1 MRLNKPYI
9 GGVYIVLASDK
20 FETYSII
27 LINLFL
33 SDTYI
38 RHIYQTSCA
47 WNSSL
52 ISDISICFFPS
63 MVIYFQKP
71 AIPQN
76 CRVPYFYPINTNK
89 PMKIELTF
97 NMSYTCHST
106 IQSSSFNLAFLL
118 NFFVNLCGGFRQNW
132 DPNNVILYPSKHSTV
147 KIVLCFGTFTILFS
161 VEQMMKSCFVSY
173 KTEPRLILMRNSS
186 FQ

>member
-63 MVIYFQKP
+63 MVIYF
-71 AIPQN
+71 
-76 CRVPYFYPINTNK
+76 
-89 PMKIELTF
+89 
-97 NMSYTCHST
+97 
-106 IQSSSFNLAFLL
+106 
-118 NFFVNLCGGFRQNW
+118 
-132 DPNNVILYPSKHSTV
+132 
-147 KIVLCFGTFTILFS
+147 
-161 VEQMMKSCFVSY
+161 
-173 KTEPRLILMRNSS
+173 
-186 FQ
+186 